1 MRKSSGDT
9 YHDLIVN
16 EISRLAE
23 ALGYEATPK
32 TGGEHG
38 VDVTV
43 TNKTGKVV
51 YVEVE
56 TGRYPKTLLRR
67 RKKSIAECEGLIL
80 ICPRIGT
87 AEKHAKDVDFP
98 KHKLYITLPT
108 DYKQV
113 VPVLLHKILEK

>member
-1 MRKSSGDT
+1 MKKSSADT

-23 ALGYEATPK
+23 ALGYKASPRI
-32 TGGEHG
+32 GGERG
-38 VDVTV
+38 IDVTV
-43 TNKTGKVV
+43 SNKIGKKVF
-51 YVEVE
+51 VEVE

-67 RKKSIAECEGLIL
+67 RIKSIAECEGLIL
-80 ICPRIGT
+80 VCPRIGI
-87 AEKHAKDVDFP
+87 AKKHAKDLNFP
-98 KHKLYITLPT
+98 ESKLYLTLPT

>member
-1 MRKSSGDT
+1 MKKSFGDT

-80 ICPRIGT
+80 ICPRIGNSEET
-87 AEKHAKDVDFP
+87 CKRP
-98 KHKLYITLPT
+98 KLS
-108 DYKQV
+108 
-113 VPVLLHKILEK
+113 

>member
-1 MRKSSGDT
+1 MKKSSADT

-23 ALGYEATPK
+23 ALGYEASPK

-80 ICPRIGT
+80 ICPRIGI
-87 AEKHAKDVDFP
+87 AKKHAKDLNFP
-98 KHKLYITLPT
+98 EHKLYLTLPT